1 MEITKENRQWLDSLH
16 LNHPVVIAGPCSAE
30 TEEQVLKIAH
40 SLKDT
45 DVSFFRAGIW
55 KPRTRPGMFEGVG
68 ALGLKWLQRVKE
80 ETGLKTATEVAN
92 KDHVKLA
99 LEHDIDMLWI
109 GARSTVSPFII
120 QEIADELKDTDKIIL
135 VKNPVN
141 PDLPLWIGA
150 LERLQRA
157 GIRNLG
163 VIHRGFSTYEKTKYR
178 NIPEWQLVIELQNKF
193 PDLPLICDPSHI
205 TGKRDMIFD
214 VSQTALD
221 LNFDGLMIET
231 HCTPDAAWSDAAQQ
245 ITPERLIQI
254 MRDLRIREASV
265 SEEDYVSQLSN
276 LRSRIDILDNKLLD
290 LLKRRMEVADEIGML
305 KKANNVAILQN
316 QRWHEIL
323 GKMISEGEQRNLSED
338 LVIQVFKA
346 IHQESINRQER
357 VVKSEK

>member
-1 MEITKENRQWLDSLH
+1 MEITKENRQWLDDLH

-120 QEIADELKDTDKIIL
+120 
-135 VKNPVN
+135 

-157 GIRNLG
+157 SIRNLG

-265 SEEDYVSQLSN
+265 SEEDYVSKLSN